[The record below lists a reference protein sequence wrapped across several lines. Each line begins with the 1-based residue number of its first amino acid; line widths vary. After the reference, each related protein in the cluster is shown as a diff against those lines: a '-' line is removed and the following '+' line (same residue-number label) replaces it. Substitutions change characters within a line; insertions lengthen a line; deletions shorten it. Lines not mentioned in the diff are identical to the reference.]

1 MRVIPVLFLAMA
13 FASQPVFAQEQDGA
27 TPQNADHYLMEQG
40 TTAPTPTPAT
50 TAPDA
55 PKAPETSPAPKDS
68 PEMIAKKADL
78 AREMHQIRP
87 TRVQVDAA
95 VEQAAKGM
103 DEQQRRAFI
112 SAMKTVLNY
121 NAIEKISVDAMVETF
136 TLSELQAMVNYHKMP
151 EAKSISEKMPNW
163 AMKVQP
169 EVVRML
175 DAAIM
180 RVKTG
185 DEAAVPAP

>member
-1 MRVIPVLFLAMA
+1 MRVIPVLFVAMA
-13 FASQPVFAQEQDGA
+13 FASQPVFAQEPDGA
-27 TPQNADHYLMEQG
+27 TQNADHYLMEQG
-40 TTAPTPTPAT
+40 TTAPTPTAV
-50 TAPDA
+50 APDA
-55 PKAPETSPAPKDS
+55 PKAPEVAPAPKDS

-103 DEQQRRAFI
+103 PDEQRRAFI

-121 NAIEKISVDAMVETF
+121 NAIEKISIDAMVETF

-185 DEAAVPAP
+185 DEGATAPAPKP

>member
-1 MRVIPVLFLAMA
+1 MRVIPVLFVAMA
-13 FASQPVFAQEQDGA
+13 MVSQPVFAQEQEGA
-27 TPQNADHYLMEQG
+27 TQNADHYLMEQG
-40 TTAPTPTPAT
+40 TTAPTPTAV
-50 TAPDA
+50 APDA
-55 PKAPETSPAPKDS
+55 PKAPEAPPAPKDS

-103 DEQQRRAFI
+103 PDEQRRAFI

-121 NAIEKISVDAMVETF
+121 NAIEKISIDAMVETF

-185 DEAAVPAP
+185 DEGATAPAPKP